1 MVAMR
6 VRISR
11 SALSC
16 HGGIGI
22 RAGFRFQCHRH
33 VGSTPTGSIFG
44 DLAERIIATVLKIV
58 GRKAPGFESLSLR
71 FMVTSKKAD
80 KSLLFVF

>member
-1 MVAMR
+1 MAELVYALDLGSSATGMW
-6 VRISR
+6 VRLPL
-11 SALSC
+11 A
-16 HGGIGI
+16 
-22 RAGFRFQCHRH
+22 AF
-33 VGSTPTGSIFG
+33 FG
-44 DLAERIIATVLKIV
+44 DLTERIIVAVLKIV

>member
-1 MVAMR
+1 MPSVFTLYHAVMVELAYTPDL
-6 VRISR
+6 R
-11 SALSC
+11 SGA
-16 HGGIGI
+16 
-22 RAGFRFQCHRH
+22 RRH

-71 FMVTSKKAD
+71 FMITSKKAD